1 MTVRY
6 FRPAQPLAIQR
17 IVARLQVTSK
27 EDWWSALSNEQQKQ
41 YMAEHPNSE
50 KTKQFKAEQPDAQ
63 PDDPAT
69 EAPKTTEAPND
80 DAQPAAD
87 DNTKKHDWDAES
99 KLPEHKPLSGPK
111 DDADSL
117 SGDAHADREV
127 VALLDKLK
135 EMTDEAQAKGEKA
148 PDYDLCQVSV
158 PGTNLF
164 CAVNKDIPRA
174 KMPQLKGRPEPG
186 SPAADMPK
194 DKGGEVDTEPAFK
207 EALEKKGIKLVEK
220 SVPAATLKATQ
231 SQLVGSKVAGMCAA
245 LKKDPNNPGIT
256 APIFVSKD
264 GYVLDGHHR
273 WAAVVGLQM
282 AKGGGEPVEMKT
294 IQVDM
299 SIEDLLKFSNE
310 FCEDIGIK
318 PKDTKSQAKLQA
330 KVAIQRYKIAL
341 QRIKRL

>member
-1 MTVRY
+1 MTVR
-6 FRPAQPLAIQR
+6 FFKPEPSPIQR
-17 IVARLQVTSK
+17 IIARLQVEAK
-27 EDWWSALSNEQQKQ
+27 DDWWSSLSNEQQKQ
-41 YMAEHPNSE
+41 YMQEHPNSE

-63 PDDPAT
+63 PDDTAPEDTKQAEDQGDSTKPAS
-69 EAPKTTEAPND
+69 D
-80 DAQPAAD
+80 DKEEH
-87 DNTKKHDWDAES
+87 TWDADS

-148 PDYDLCQVSV
+148 PDYDLCQVSI

-174 KMPQLKGRPEPG
+174 QMPQLKGRPEPG

-194 DKGGEVDTEPAFK
+194 DKGGEVDTEPAFRA
-207 EALEKKGIKLVEK
+207 ALEKKGIKMVEK

-282 AKGGGEPVEMKT
+282 AKGGTDPVEMKT
-294 IQVDM
+294 VQVDM

-318 PKDTKSQAKLQA
+318 PKDTKSQAKFQA
-330 KVAIQRYKIAL
+330 KAAIQRYSIAL
-341 QRIKRL
+341 QRIKRS